1 MELYFTEPANISTSY
16 AEFDAFESRHI
27 LKTMRK
33 KEGELIYFTDGR
45 GHLFSGSIKVSHP
58 VLRVSYQIK
67 QKDVWPPPI
76 QSVLGVASIRPARM
90 EILIEKGTELGIT
103 RFVLFTSRYSTYPLK
118 NTKRW
123 EKITRQAIKQSHRL
137 YLPEIKIV
145 SGMKGFF
152 TAVSEIAVKFI
163 ALQNAARCFADLLA
177 ERRKDK
183 KENFAVLIGPEGGF
197 DRDEE
202 SLAAAHGFLPFNL
215 GAHRLRTETA
225 AISAA
230 SFINNFRN

>member
-45 GHLFSGSIKVSHP
+45 GHLYSGSIEVSHP
-58 VLRVSYQIK
+58 VLRVSYQIERE
-67 QKDVWPPPI
+67 DAWPPPI
-76 QSVLGVASIRPARM
+76 QSVLGIAVIRPARLD
-90 EILIEKGTELGIT
+90 ILIEKATELGIT

-123 EKITRQAIKQSHRL
+123 QKISRQAIKQSNRI
-137 YLPEIKIV
+137 YLPEIQLV
-145 SGMKGFF
+145 SGIKDFF
-152 TAVSEIAVKFI
+152 YTVSDIPLKLIAQ
-163 ALQNAARCFADLLA
+163 QNAARRLADLLA
-177 ERRKDK
+177 ERDITQ
-183 KENFAVLIGPEGGF
+183 EQNIAVLIGPEGGF
-197 DRDEE
+197 DHDEE
-202 SLAAAHGFLPFNL
+202 SLAAAHNFLPFNL
-215 GAHRLRTETA
+215 GVHRLRTETA

-230 SFINNFRN
+230 SFINGLRN